1 MAQLLPV
8 DEALQRLLAGV
19 EPLGSEQVS
28 LAEAVGRVLASD
40 LHARRTQP
48 PFPAS
53 AMDGYAVRAEDIAT
67 LPAYLRPA
75 GESVAGKRF
84 SGTLQPGEAVRI
96 FTGAPLPEGA
106 DTILLQEDAIVH
118 EDGRIEATEA
128 TARGR
133 HIRKAGLDFSE
144 GEKLLA
150 AGRVLDA
157 AALALAAA
165 ANHPVLDVARKPV
178 VAILAT
184 GTELVAPGATPG
196 PDQIVASNTYAIMA
210 LVQQAGGRSIDLGI
224 VSDDLGALDDA
235 IRRARES
242 GADVLVTLG
251 GASVGDHDLVKDALG
266 AAGMELDFWKIA
278 MRPGK
283 PLMYGRLGE
292 LRVLGLPGN
301 PVSSIVCGHLFLKP
315 LVAALTGQ
323 VYEHDIRSAVLGTPI
338 GANESRRDYVRAVV
352 ASAEHHG
359 DQLVA
364 TPFPTQDSSMLK
376 TLAEANALI
385 IREPHAPPA
394 DAGDP
399 CKVLMLR

>member
-96 FTGAPLPEGA
+96 FTGAPVPEGA
-106 DTILLQEDAIVH
+106 DTVLLQEDAIVH
-118 EDGRIEATEA
+118 EDGRIEAMEA

-323 VYEHDIRSAVLGTPI
+323 AYEHDIRSAVLGTPM

-394 DAGDP
+394 DAGAP

>member
-144 GEKLLA
+144 GEKLLT

-165 ANHPVLDVARKPV
+165 ANHPVLDVARTPV

-224 VSDDLGALDDA
+224 VSDDLGALDDG

-242 GADVLVTLG
+242 GADILVTLG

>member
-323 VYEHDIRSAVLGTPI
+323 AYEHDIRSAVLGTPM

>member
-144 GEKLLA
+144 GEKLLT

-165 ANHPVLDVARKPV
+165 ANHPVLDVARNPV

-224 VSDDLGALDDA
+224 VSDDLGALDDG

-242 GADVLVTLG
+242 GADILVTLG

>member
-96 FTGAPLPEGA
+96 FTGAPVPEGA
-106 DTILLQEDAIVH
+106 DTVLLQEDAIVH

-323 VYEHDIRSAVLGTPI
+323 AYEHDIRSAVLGTPM